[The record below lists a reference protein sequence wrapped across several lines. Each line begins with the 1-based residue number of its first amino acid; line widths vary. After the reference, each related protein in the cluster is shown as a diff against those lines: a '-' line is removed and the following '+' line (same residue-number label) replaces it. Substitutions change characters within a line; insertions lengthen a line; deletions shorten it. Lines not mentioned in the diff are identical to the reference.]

1 MEWSKDHHPK
11 RWKGLG
17 RVNLSFID
25 WLIVALVLAGMI
37 YSVSMTKGLMKSVT
51 DFLSAG
57 RTAGRYV
64 LSVSSGV
71 AGLGAISIV
80 MFMEMGFVAGFALS
94 WWGLSQG
101 IIILAITMSGWVIYR
116 FRMTRSLTLA
126 QFFEKRY
133 SRNFRIF
140 AGIIAFFA
148 GIINFGI
155 FPAVGA
161 QFFINYCGLPES
173 FLGIPM
179 YPLVMILLLGVA
191 LYFVYTGGQIAVII
205 ADFFQG
211 VFVTLVLFGIAL
223 FLFFNVSWDQV
234 TESLEQTPLKLARE
248 EIADLRLEDSFEA
261 LTEDEQNKKIFDI
274 NNKYENSSRINPF
287 KTSHVEDFNFWY
299 FLIGIIG
306 VMYGTLGWQGSQGYN
321 SSAKSAH
328 EAKMG
333 SVLAGFRGLPQ
344 GLFMFLVPVLVY
356 VFMNHPDYQ
365 SVADSVN
372 SSLAGLSTDTL
383 RSQMRAPF
391 VLSEVLP
398 VGLLGAFAALMLAAF
413 ISTHDTYLH
422 SWGSIFIQDVIM
434 PFREKPFD
442 KDTHIKVLR
451 YSIFGVA
458 IFIFLFSLLFSQSQ
472 KIALYFAVT
481 AAIFSGGCG
490 AVIIGGLYWDRGTTA
505 AAWTAMVVGAVIG
518 VGGTL
523 VKQVSSD
530 WLADP
535 ASYQTM
541 KSILLFLQ
549 NINGQEYWGIG
560 MAASSLSYVTV
571 SLAGPE
577 KRMNMDKLLNRGKY
591 SIDGEVKVVNEEPDL
606 GWKIFGMGKE
616 FTKTDKLIYIVNYA
630 WTGMWTIVF
639 IVGTI
644 YNLSNPVSNSSWMAY
659 WKYYIYINIVVCAVI
674 IVWFTLGG
682 FSDLRQMIKSLKSER
697 RDHGDDGWVDNM
709 EEEE

>member
-1 MEWSKDHHPK
+1 M
-11 RWKGLG
+11 
-17 RVNLSFID
+17 NLSFID
-25 WLIVALVLAGMI
+25 WLIVLAALGGMI

-64 LSVSSGV
+64 LSISSGV

-80 MFMEMGFVAGFALS
+80 MFLEMGYVAGFSLS

-116 FRMTRSLTLA
+116 FRSTRSLTLA

-140 AGIIAFFA
+140 AGIVAFFA

-161 QFFINYCGLPES
+161 QFFINYCGLPDL
-173 FLGIPM
+173 FMGIPV

-211 VFVTLVLFGIAL
+211 VFVTVVLFWIAL
-223 FLFFNVSWDQV
+223 YLFFTIGWDQV
-234 TESLEQTPLKLARE
+234 SESLEQTPIKLAQE
-248 EIADLRLEDSFEA
+248 QIADLRAEDSFQQLSDA
-261 LTEDEQNKKIFDI
+261 EQNKKIFEI
-274 NNKYENSSRINPF
+274 NEKYENSSRINPF

-344 GLFMFLVPVLVY
+344 GLFMFLVPVLIY
-356 VFMNHPDYQ
+356 VLMNHPDYQ
-365 SVADSVN
+365 SVADSVT
-372 SSLAGLSTDTL
+372 SSLDSLSTDTL
-383 RSQMRAPF
+383 KSQMRAPF
-391 VLSEVLP
+391 VLSEILP

-434 PFREKPFD
+434 PFRDKPFD
-442 KDTHIKVLR
+442 KDTHLKVLR

-458 IFIFLFSLLFSQSQ
+458 VFIFLFSLLFSQSQ

-505 AAWTAMVVGAVIG
+505 AAWTAMIVGAVIG

-523 VKQVSSD
+523 VKQVSGD

-535 ASYQTM
+535 SSFATI
-541 KSILLFLQ
+541 KSIILFLQ
-549 NINGQEYWGIG
+549 DINGQEYWGIG
-560 MAASSLSYVTV
+560 MAASSLSYVSV
-571 SLAGPE
+571 SLAGSGT
-577 KRMNMDKLLNRGKY
+577 RVDMDRLLNRGKY
-591 SIDGEVKVVNEEPDL
+591 SIQGEVKVVNQEPDF

-616 FTKTDKLIYIVNYA
+616 FTKTDKLIYIVNYF
-630 WTGMWTIVF
+630 WTGMWTLVF
-639 IVGTI
+639 IFGTV
-644 YNLSNPVSNSSWMAY
+644 YNLSNPVSNSSWMTY
-659 WKYYIYINIVVCAVI
+659 WKYYIYINIAVCSVI

-682 FSDLRQMIKSLKSER
+682 ISDLRHMIKSLKTEN
-697 RDHGDDGWVDNM
+697 RDHGDDGWVDRVG
-709 EEEE
+709 EEE